1 MDKPIYFTISDL
13 RLRYPQ
19 ASERTLARWSRTGI
33 LPEPDLRVG
42 GVRFW
47 RPEAIEALAPKPDKS
62 KTARQMSDAQVNS
75 QKQSRAA

>member
-1 MDKPIYFTISDL
+1 MDKPYLTVHDL
-13 RLRYPQ
+13 RARYPQ

-33 LPEPDLRVG
+33 LPEPDIRVG

-47 RPEAIEALAPKPDKS
+47 RPEVIEAFAPKPDPS
-62 KTARQMSDAQVNS
+62 MTTRQMRDAQANS

>member
-1 MDKPIYFTISDL
+1 MDKPYLTIDDL

-33 LPEPDLRVG
+33 LPEPDLRIG

-47 RPEAIEALAPKPDKS
+47 RPEAIEALAPKPDPS
-62 KTARQMSDAQVNS
+62 KTTRQMRDAQANA